1 MYMHKRPHTHSLAYI
16 NHDNVSQSAAN
27 ELMTKVAERKA
38 DKRHASYPMTD
49 V

>member
-1 MYMHKRPHTHSLAYI
+1 
-16 NHDNVSQSAAN
+16 
-27 ELMTKVAERKA
+27 MTNVAERKA